1 VEAADE
7 RPNAPFD
14 QAGAMKM
21 SVGAQD
27 PSVSSFYVSDSFY
40 GDLIAR
46 FQDWDHDR
54 HGIFDPVERDAFRL
68 LLERE
73 ARFLDQHKYDD
84 WLAMLTR
91 ECVYWAP
98 ARPGGGDPRTE
109 IAMMFDDRRRLE
121 DRVFRLR
128 SEFAWSQAPAS
139 RTVRMISNVEVF
151 EHGEKDRRML
161 RSNFIINEFWD
172 NEIRQLVGWCGY
184 DMQNMDGRWLIR
196 AKQINLI
203 NCDRCIRNPSIF
215 L

>member
-1 VEAADE
+1 
-7 RPNAPFD
+7 
-14 QAGAMKM
+14 M

-27 PSVSSFYVSDSFY
+27 PSVSSFYVNDSFY

-54 HGIFDPVERDAFRL
+54 HGICDPVERDGFRL

-73 ARFLDQHKYDD
+73 ARF
-84 WLAMLTR
+84 
-91 ECVYWAP
+91 
-98 ARPGGGDPRTE
+98 
-109 IAMMFDDRRRLE
+109 FDDRRRLE

-151 EHGEKDRRML
+151 EYGEMDRRML

-184 DMQNMDGRWLIR
+184 DMQNIDGRWLIR

-203 NCDRCIRNPSIF
+203 NCDRCIRNPSII